1 METIRL
7 VWRLSLLTVGCLV
20 TTLSLA
26 QITTTSTI
34 PGGGTPPA
42 MSTPSSGA
50 IKDPAQS
57 QPGMVKDSAFTSTAA
72 TVSTDS
78 LPDAQ
83 LDKAVDA
90 LNKGDKAA
98 SAKALQMGIAGIE
111 SEVAQKPTSFKDKV
125 LAQVSKLKTLLPLIA
140 GGGLGGNVLQKA
152 VGLTK
157 LASGANRLEGLMSA
171 GSLIGNAGKLTSS
184 LSGIGSA
191 MSALGGGTQT
201 AGQSLISTA
210 MSGVS
215 KLSGGGAMAKAA
227 EPAVR
232 NQLGSVLSFVKGAL

>member
-1 METIRL
+1 MKTIRVTWAL
-7 VWRLSLLTVGCLV
+7 ILLPVGMLA
-20 TTLSLA
+20 TTLTFA
-26 QITTTSTI
+26 Q
-34 PGGGTPPA
+34 TPT
-42 MSTPSSGA
+42 MPSVPSVKSPSAGA
-50 IKDPAQS
+50 IKDPGQTPA
-57 QPGMVKDSAFTSTAA
+57 GMVKDSVFTAAPGSTASA
-72 TVSTDS
+72 DS

-98 SAKALQMGIAGIE
+98 SAKALQLGIASIE
-111 SEVAQKPTSFKDKV
+111 TEVKQKPTSFKDKV
-125 LAQVSKLKTLLPLIA
+125 MSQIGKLKALLPLIA

-171 GSLIGNAGKLTSS
+171 GSLIGNVGKITSS
-184 LSGIGSA
+184 LSGLGGA

-215 KLSGGGAMAKAA
+215 KLSGGGAVAQAA